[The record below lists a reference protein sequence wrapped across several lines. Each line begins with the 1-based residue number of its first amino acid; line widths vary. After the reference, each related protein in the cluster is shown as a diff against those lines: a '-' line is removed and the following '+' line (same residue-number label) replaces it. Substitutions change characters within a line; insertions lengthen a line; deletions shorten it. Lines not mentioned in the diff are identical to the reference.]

1 MRRAKETEQP
11 SAQITAQGSQ
21 GMATLPQRIGESA
34 SGLLKETFNRASPK
48 AATGTLASLN
58 TDNVKAASSSSS
70 TGTGESSWAL
80 RSSPQYEQA
89 TLIQGETFRSDGK
102 GDKSVRHHS
111 QVAFDEFLAGLN
123 ELEHESKLEI
133 AEDNVSGVQKRKTW
147 KMQDENKDC
156 AGQYN
161 DGAAVVALLSD
172 PAPTM
177 DEEPS
182 STLNLGTDRG
192 KGRNYK
198 RLQTKNRSAQSVD
211 AIHLSNPLDL
221 VPDFSARWNSS
232 QASLAFQKDGY
243 EGGHFLEPRQKDVQ
257 PWIDILD
264 KYQDEVWGEML
275 PLVGEAREE
284 FKAANENQTC
294 YQDGPAIQRLTMVLQ
309 HLVNP
314 SSR

>member
-1 MRRAKETEQP
+1 
-11 SAQITAQGSQ
+11 
-21 GMATLPQRIGESA
+21 MATLPQRIGESA
-34 SGLLKETFNRASPK
+34 SGLLKETFNRASPR
-48 AATGTLASLN
+48 AASGTLASLN

-89 TLIQGETFRSDGK
+89 SLIQGETIRSDGK
-102 GDKSVRHHS
+102 GDKYVRPHS
-111 QVAFDEFLAGLN
+111 QFAFDEFLAGLN
-123 ELEHESKLEI
+123 DLERESKLARDEPALSVDQQSGCPLEI
-133 AEDNVSGVQKRKTW
+133 AEDNLSRVQERRTW

-156 AGQYN
+156 ADQYN

-172 PAPTM
+172 PALTM
-177 DEEPS
+177 DEEAS
-182 STLNLGTDRG
+182 STLNLENARG

-198 RLQTKNRSAQSVD
+198 RLQTEKRSAESGD

-232 QASLAFQKDGY
+232 QASLAFQKNGS
-243 EGGHFLEPRQKDVQ
+243 EGGHLLEPRQRDVQ

-264 KYQDEVWGEML
+264 KYHDEVWGEML
-275 PLVGEAREE
+275 PLVREAREE

-294 YQDGPAIQRLTMVLQ
+294 SQDGPAIQRLKMVLQ

>member
-1 MRRAKETEQP
+1 
-11 SAQITAQGSQ
+11 
-21 GMATLPQRIGESA
+21 MATLPQRIGESA
-34 SGLLKETFNRASPK
+34 SGLLKETFNQASPR

-80 RSSPQYEQA
+80 RSSPQS

-102 GDKSVRHHS
+102 GDISVRPHS
-111 QVAFDEFLAGLN
+111 QFVFDEFLAGLN
-123 ELEHESKLEI
+123 VLEHESKLARDEPALSVDQQSGCPLEI
-133 AEDNVSGVQKRKTW
+133 AEDNRSRVQERKTW

-172 PAPTM
+172 PALTM
-177 DEEPS
+177 DEEPG
-182 STLNLGTDRG
+182 STLNLENDRG

-198 RLQTKNRSAQSVD
+198 RLQTENRSAKSVD
-211 AIHLSNPLDL
+211 AIQLSNPLDL

-243 EGGHFLEPRQKDVQ
+243 EGGHLLDPRQRDVQ

-264 KYQDEVWGEML
+264 KYHDEVWSEML
-275 PLVGEAREE
+275 PLVREAREE
-284 FKAANENQTC
+284 FKAANENLTC
-294 YQDGPAIQRLTMVLQ
+294 HQDGPAIQRLKMVLQ